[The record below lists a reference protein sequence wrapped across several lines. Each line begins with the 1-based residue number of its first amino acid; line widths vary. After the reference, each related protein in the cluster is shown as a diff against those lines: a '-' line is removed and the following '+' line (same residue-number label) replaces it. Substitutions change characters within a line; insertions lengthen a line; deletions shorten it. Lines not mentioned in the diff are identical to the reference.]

1 MSAIHKLKT
10 LLTDLRDKIQ
20 RRQWHV
26 RCLHC
31 TWEVHNLDHERFALR
46 RAKLHSDNA
55 HGWTQHV
62 AELLND
68 PVAMYEVWH
77 SRA

>member
-1 MSAIHKLKT
+1 MSTLHKLKT
-10 LLTDLRDKIQ
+10 LLTDLRDKAL

-31 TWEVHNLDHERFALR
+31 TWEVHNLEHARFAKARGKMHNTNEHQTPHLSSR
-46 RAKLHSDNA
+46 IA
-55 HGWTQHV
+55 
-62 AELLND
+62 
-68 PVAMYEVWH
+68 VWH